1 MNEVRGEFNDGKL
14 TKFIEFDLASTTS
27 HGIEQYNTPFVVIR
41 TLSDKADGL
50 AHETYENMADL
61 AADNSCR
68 IVMEMLKAS
77 KAIENND

>member
-1 MNEVRGEFNDGKL
+1 
-14 TKFIEFDLASTTS
+14 
-27 HGIEQYNTPFVVIR
+27 VVIR

-50 AHETYENMADL
+50 AHDTYENMADL

-68 IVMEMLKAS
+68 IVMEMLKSS